1 MPLDSSKVM
10 LSAGT
15 TDKQVKRRL
24 PRSFKEKETVQA
36 EKVLFKWFYVINN
49 DIITTFLVVNQ

>member
-1 MPLDSSKVM
+1 M